1 MTAHPPRDRTD
12 ACPGA
17 LQTHA
22 AADGALA
29 RVRVP
34 GGALSVAQLRV
45 LAAAARDLGDGALE
59 LTSRG
64 NVQLRGLRAG
74 AEVELGDR
82 LADAGLLPSATHETA
97 RNVLASVLSGRA
109 GGLLDVRPWVTA
121 FDAGL
126 CADPFLA
133 ALPGRFL
140 AAFDDGRG
148 DVAGLGADVGLL
160 ALGPDSVAL
169 LLAGSDTGLR
179 SRAGDAV
186 ALALDEL
193 LGAQGVPAEGLT
205 GASLDHQVQEV
216 ADRLRAAGE
225 VPAVLPFGGS
235 SAVGARGYVD
245 CARELHQQAPDAAH
259 VVVAVGS
266 GGTMAGLVAGLGAER
281 VLGIDT
287 GALSDPAARVA
298 ALVAELG
305 GSPEALRLDRD
316 QVGEGY
322 GRLTAAA
329 ATAMR
334 TAARTEGLLLDPVY
348 TGKAIAGLASA
359 VSEGIVRRGER
370 TVFVHTGG
378 LPGLFG
384 HPFAAELAAVAIGSG
399 RRGLT
404 GRK

>member
-1 MTAHPPRDRTD
+1 VQLSHWPTPLEPAPR
-12 ACPGA
+12 
-17 LQTHA
+17 LA
-22 AADGALA
+22 AALGLAPDDLWVKRDDLTDLGGGNKVRKLEYLVAEALA
-29 RVRVP
+29 AEATVLITS
-34 GGALSVAQLRV
+34 GSAQSNHARATA
-45 LAAAARDLGDGALE
+45 AAAAR
-59 LTSRG
+59 
-64 NVQLRGLRAG
+64 V
-74 AEVELGDR
+74 
-82 LADAGLLPSATHETA
+82 
-97 RNVLASVLSGRA
+97 
-109 GGLLDVRPWVTA
+109 
-121 FDAGL
+121 
-126 CADPFLA
+126 
-133 ALPGRFL
+133 
-140 AAFDDGRG
+140 
-148 DVAGLGADVGLL
+148 GLGAVLV
-160 ALGPDSVAL
+160 LGGTA
-169 LLAGSDTGLR
+169 LAGRPGN
-179 SRAGDAV
+179 
-186 ALALDEL
+186 LALDEL
-193 LGAQGVPAEGLT
+193 LGAEVVLAEGLT
-205 GASLDHQVQEV
+205 GASLDHRVQEV

-305 GSPEALRLDRD
+305 GRPEALRLDRD